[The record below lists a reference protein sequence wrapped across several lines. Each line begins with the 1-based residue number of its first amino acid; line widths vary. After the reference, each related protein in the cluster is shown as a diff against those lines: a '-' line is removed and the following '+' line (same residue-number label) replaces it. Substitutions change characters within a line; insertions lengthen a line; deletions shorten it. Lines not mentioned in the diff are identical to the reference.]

1 MPQVSQQVAI
11 VTGGGSGIGRAIAR
25 ELAARGHQVVVAD
38 INGVQAHEVA
48 SQIVSSGGDALDL
61 VIDIRHDA
69 QHMVEETVKRYG
81 RVDILVNNA
90 GIFYP
95 ADFLTTAFDAWHR
108 AVDVMFLGATKCSQ
122 AVARAMVAQGH
133 GGQIVNISSVN
144 AFLGAP
150 LSSHYNT
157 AKGAIDQ
164 LTRCLA
170 VELAPHGILVNGVA
184 PGFVETPMAVVE
196 GVNEHTTDDFMQF
209 YVKRRRIPL
218 ARPAE
223 PEEIAT
229 VAVFLAEGTATYLT
243 GHTIVVDGGLSV
255 TF

>member
-1 MPQVSQQVAI
+1 MPTQTAI
-11 VTGGGSGIGRAIAR
+11 VTGAGSGIGRACAHQ
-25 ELAARGHQVVVAD
+25 LAAKGHAVVVAD
-38 INGVQAHEVA
+38 INEAAARSVVAEIALAGGRATALQADV
-48 SQIVSSGGDALDL
+48 
-61 VIDIRHDA
+61 RHDA
-69 QHMVEETVKRYG
+69 QRMVDAAVQTYG
-81 RVDILVNNA
+81 ALDILVNNA
-90 GIFYP
+90 GIFYA
-95 ADFLTTAFDAWHR
+95 ADFLTTTFEDWHR
-108 AVDVMFLGATKCSQ
+108 AVDVMFYGATKCS
-122 AVARAMVAQGH
+122 RAAAQQMVAQGG

-170 VELAPHGILVNGVA
+170 VELAPHRILVNGVA
-184 PGFVETPMAVVE
+184 PGFVETPMAVVD
-196 GVNEHTTDDFMQF
+196 GVNEHSTQDFKQF
-209 YVKRRRIPL
+209 YVQRRRIPL

-223 PEEIAT
+223 PDEIAT
-229 VAVFLAEGTATYLT
+229 VVTFLAEGTATYLT

>member
-1 MPQVSQQVAI
+1 MPTQTAI
-11 VTGGGSGIGRAIAR
+11 VTGAGSGIGRACAHQ
-25 ELAARGHQVVVAD
+25 LAAKGHAVVVAD
-38 INGVQAHEVA
+38 INEAAARSVVAEIALAGGRATALQADV
-48 SQIVSSGGDALDL
+48 
-61 VIDIRHDA
+61 RHDA
-69 QHMVEETVKRYG
+69 QRMVDAAVQTYG
-81 RVDILVNNA
+81 ALDILVNNA
-90 GIFYP
+90 GIFYA
-95 ADFLTTAFDAWHR
+95 ADFLTTPFEDWHR
-108 AVDVMFLGATKCSQ
+108 AIDVMFYGATKCS
-122 AVARAMVAQGH
+122 RAAAQQLVAQGG

-170 VELAPHGILVNGVA
+170 VELAPHRILVNGVA
-184 PGFVETPMAVVE
+184 PGFVETPMAVVD
-196 GVNEHTTDDFMQF
+196 GVNEHSTQDFKQF
-209 YVKRRRIPL
+209 YVQRRRIPL

-223 PEEIAT
+223 PDEIAT
-229 VAVFLAEGTATYLT
+229 VVTFLAEGTATYLT

>member
-1 MPQVSQQVAI
+1 MPTQTAI
-11 VTGGGSGIGRAIAR
+11 VTGAGSGIGRACAHQ
-25 ELAARGHQVVVAD
+25 LAAKGHAVVVAD
-38 INGVQAHEVA
+38 INEAAARSAVAEIVQA
-48 SQIVSSGGDALDL
+48 GGRATALQAD
-61 VIDIRHDA
+61 VRHDA
-69 QHMVEETVKRYG
+69 QRMVDAAVQTYG
-81 RVDILVNNA
+81 ALDILVNNA

-95 ADFLTTAFDAWHR
+95 ADFLTTPFEDWHR
-108 AVDVMFLGATKCSQ
+108 AVDVMFYGATKCS
-122 AVARAMVAQGH
+122 RAAAQQMVAQGG

-170 VELAPHGILVNGVA
+170 VELAPHRILVNGVA
-184 PGFVETPMAVVE
+184 PGFVETPMAVVD
-196 GVNEHTTDDFMQF
+196 GVNEHSTQDFKQF
-209 YVKRRRIPL
+209 YVQRRRIPL

-223 PEEIAT
+223 PDEIAT
-229 VAVFLAEGTATYLT
+229 VVTFLAEGTATYLT

>member
-1 MPQVSQQVAI
+1 MGVSQVAVI
-11 VTGGGSGIGRAIAR
+11 TGAGSGIGRATAH
-25 ELAARGHQVVVAD
+25 ELAQRGHRIVVAD
-38 INGVQAHEVA
+38 INAGAAEAVVTEITQLGGHAVAIGADVCVDAEAMVAQAISA
-48 SQIVSSGGDALDL
+48 YGG
-61 VIDIRHDA
+61 I
-69 QHMVEETVKRYG
+69 
-81 RVDILVNNA
+81 DILVNNA

-95 ADFLTTAFDAWHR
+95 ADFLTTPFTEWQK
-108 AVDVMFLGATKCSQ
+108 AVDVMYFGAVHCSQ
-122 AVARAMVAQGH
+122 AAARAMVAQGH
-133 GGQIVNISSVN
+133 GGQIVNVSSVN

-184 PGFVETPMAVVE
+184 PGFVETPMAIVD
-196 GVNEHTTDDFMQF
+196 GVNEHSTAEFQQF
-209 YVKRRRIPL
+209 YVQRRRIPL
-218 ARPAE
+218 ARPAD
-223 PEEIAT
+223 PSEIA
-229 VAVFLAEGTATYLT
+229 VVIAFLAEGSATYLT

>member
-1 MPQVSQQVAI
+1 MHTSQVAI
-11 VTGGGSGIGRAIAR
+11 ITGAGSGIGLATAEHLAR
-25 ELAARGHQVVVAD
+25 NGHRVVIVD
-38 INGVQAHEVA
+38 INADAATRAADQIKATGGTALAVTADVSTDAAAMVQA
-48 SQIVSSGGDALDL
+48 
-61 VIDIRHDA
+61 
-69 QHMVEETVKRYG
+69 TVHHYG
-81 RVDILVNNA
+81 RIDMLINNA

-95 ADFLTTAFDAWHR
+95 ADFLTTPVNEWR
-108 AVDVMFLGATKCSQ
+108 KAVDVMYFGTMQCCQ
-122 AVARAMVAQGH
+122 AVAQVMVDQGTL
-133 GGQIVNISSVN
+133 GRIVNVSSIN

-196 GVNEHTTDDFMQF
+196 GVNEHTTEDFQQF
-209 YVKRRRIPL
+209 YVQRRKIPL

-223 PEEIAT
+223 PSEIAT
-229 VAVFLAEGTATYLT
+229 VIAFLAEGSATYLT

>member
-1 MPQVSQQVAI
+1 MPTQTAI
-11 VTGGGSGIGRAIAR
+11 VTGAGSGIGRACAHQ
-25 ELAARGHQVVVAD
+25 LAAKGHAVVVAD
-38 INGVQAHEVA
+38 INEAAARSVVAEIVQA
-48 SQIVSSGGDALDL
+48 GGRATALQAD
-61 VIDIRHDA
+61 VRHDA
-69 QHMVEETVKRYG
+69 QRMVDAAVQTYG
-81 RVDILVNNA
+81 ALHILVNNA

-95 ADFLTTAFDAWHR
+95 ADFLTTPFEDWHR
-108 AVDVMFLGATKCSQ
+108 AVDVMFYGATKCS
-122 AVARAMVAQGH
+122 RAAAQQMVAQGG

-170 VELAPHGILVNGVA
+170 VELAPHRILVNGVA
-184 PGFVETPMAVVE
+184 PGFVETPMAVVD
-196 GVNEHTTDDFMQF
+196 GVNEHSTQDFKQF
-209 YVKRRRIPL
+209 YVQRRRIPL

-223 PEEIAT
+223 PDEIAT
-229 VAVFLAEGTATYLT
+229 VVTFLAEGTATYLT
-243 GHTIVVDGGLSV
+243 GHTIVVDGGLTV

>member
-1 MPQVSQQVAI
+1 MPTQTAI
-11 VTGGGSGIGRAIAR
+11 VTGAGSGIGRACAHQ
-25 ELAARGHQVVVAD
+25 LAAKGHAVVVAD
-38 INGVQAHEVA
+38 INEAAARSVVAEIVQA
-48 SQIVSSGGDALDL
+48 GGRATALQAD
-61 VIDIRHDA
+61 VRHDA
-69 QHMVEETVKRYG
+69 QRMVDAAVQTYG
-81 RVDILVNNA
+81 TLDILVNNA

-95 ADFLTTAFDAWHR
+95 ADFLTTPFEDWHR
-108 AVDVMFLGATKCSQ
+108 AIDVMFYGATKCSREAAQ
-122 AVARAMVAQGH
+122 QMVAQGG

-170 VELAPHGILVNGVA
+170 VELAPHRILVNGVA
-184 PGFVETPMAVVE
+184 PGFVETPMAVVD
-196 GVNEHTTDDFMQF
+196 GVNEHSTQDFKQF
-209 YVKRRRIPL
+209 YVQRRRIPL

-223 PEEIAT
+223 PDEIAT
-229 VAVFLAEGTATYLT
+229 VVTFLAEGTATYLT
-243 GHTIVVDGGLSV
+243 GHTIVVDGGLTV

>member
-1 MPQVSQQVAI
+1 MPTQTAI
-11 VTGGGSGIGRAIAR
+11 VTGAGSGIGRACAHQ
-25 ELAARGHQVVVAD
+25 LAANGHAVVVAD
-38 INGVQAHEVA
+38 INEAAARSVVAEIVQA
-48 SQIVSSGGDALDL
+48 GGRATALQAD
-61 VIDIRHDA
+61 VRHDA
-69 QHMVEETVKRYG
+69 QRMVDAAVQTYG
-81 RVDILVNNA
+81 ALDILVNNA

-95 ADFLTTAFDAWHR
+95 ADFLTTPFEDWHR
-108 AVDVMFLGATKCSQ
+108 AVDVMFYGATKCS
-122 AVARAMVAQGH
+122 RAAAQQMVAQGG

-170 VELAPHGILVNGVA
+170 VELAPHRILVNGVA
-184 PGFVETPMAVVE
+184 PGFVETPMAVVD
-196 GVNEHTTDDFMQF
+196 GVNEHSTQDFKQF
-209 YVKRRRIPL
+209 YVQRRRIPL

-223 PEEIAT
+223 PDEIAT
-229 VAVFLAEGTATYLT
+229 VVTFLAEGTATYLT
-243 GHTIVVDGGLSV
+243 GHTIVVDGGLTV

>member
-1 MPQVSQQVAI
+1 MPTQTAI
-11 VTGGGSGIGRAIAR
+11 VTGAGSGIGRACAHQ
-25 ELAARGHQVVVAD
+25 LAAKGHAVVVAD
-38 INGVQAHEVA
+38 INEAAARSVVAEILQTGGRATALQADV
-48 SQIVSSGGDALDL
+48 
-61 VIDIRHDA
+61 RHDA
-69 QHMVEETVKRYG
+69 QRMVDAAVQTSG
-81 RVDILVNNA
+81 ALDILVNNA

-95 ADFLTTAFDAWHR
+95 ADFLTTPFEEWHR
-108 AVDVMFLGATKCSQ
+108 AVDVMFFGATKCS
-122 AVARAMVAQGH
+122 RAAAQQMVAQGT
-133 GGQIVNISSVN
+133 GGQIVNISSIN

-170 VELAPHGILVNGVA
+170 VELAPHRILVNGVA
-184 PGFVETPMAVVE
+184 PGFVETPMAVVD
-196 GVNEHTTDDFMQF
+196 GVNEHSTDDFKQF
-209 YVKRRRIPL
+209 YVQRRRIPL

-229 VAVFLAEGTATYLT
+229 VVTFLAEGTATYLT
-243 GHTIVVDGGLSV
+243 GQTIVVDGGLTV

>member
-1 MPQVSQQVAI
+1 MRTQTAI
-11 VTGGGSGIGRAIAR
+11 VTGAGSGIGRACAHQ
-25 ELAARGHQVVVAD
+25 LAAKGHAVVVAD
-38 INGVQAHEVA
+38 INEAAARSVVAEIAQA
-48 SQIVSSGGDALDL
+48 GGRATALQAD
-61 VIDIRHDA
+61 VRHDA
-69 QHMVEETVKRYG
+69 QRMVDAAVQTYG
-81 RVDILVNNA
+81 ALDILVNNA

-95 ADFLTTAFDAWHR
+95 ADFLTTPFEDWHR
-108 AVDVMFLGATKCSQ
+108 AIDVMFYGATKCS
-122 AVARAMVAQGH
+122 RAAAQQMVAQGG

-150 LSSHYNT
+150 MSSHYNT

-170 VELAPHGILVNGVA
+170 VELAPHRILVNGVA
-184 PGFVETPMAVVE
+184 PGFVETPMAVVD
-196 GVNEHTTDDFMQF
+196 GVNEHSTQDFKQF
-209 YVKRRRIPL
+209 YVQRRRIPL

-223 PEEIAT
+223 PDEIAT
-229 VAVFLAEGTATYLT
+229 VVTFLAEGTATYLT

>member
-1 MPQVSQQVAI
+1 MRQQIAI
-11 VTGGGSGIGRAIAR
+11 ITGAGSGIGRACAHQ
-25 ELAARGHQVVVAD
+25 LAARGHAVVIAD
-38 INGVQAHEVA
+38 INATAAQTVA
-48 SQIVSSGGDALDL
+48 DEIIRAGGRATG
-61 VIDIRHDA
+61 IGADIRSDA
-69 QHMVEETVKRYG
+69 QLMVDKAVSVYG

-95 ADFLTTAFDAWHR
+95 ADFLQTPFEEWHR
-108 AVDVMFLGATKCSQ
+108 AVDVMFYGATKCSR
-122 AVARAMVAQGH
+122 AVAQKMVAQGG

-170 VELAPHGILVNGVA
+170 VELAPHRILVNGVA
-184 PGFVETPMAVVE
+184 PGFVETPMAVVD
-196 GVNEHTTDDFMQF
+196 GVNEHSTADFKQF
-209 YVKRRRIPL
+209 YVQRRRIPL

-223 PEEIAT
+223 PDEIAT
-229 VAVFLAEGTATYLT
+229 VVTFLAEGTATYLT
-243 GHTIVVDGGLSV
+243 GHTIVVDGGLTV

>member
-1 MPQVSQQVAI
+1 MMPTQTAI
-11 VTGGGSGIGRAIAR
+11 VTGAGSGIGRACAHQ
-25 ELAARGHQVVVAD
+25 LAAKGHAVVVAD
-38 INGVQAHEVA
+38 INEAAARSVVAEIVQA
-48 SQIVSSGGDALDL
+48 GGRATALQAD
-61 VIDIRHDA
+61 VRHDA
-69 QHMVEETVKRYG
+69 QRMVDAAVQTYG
-81 RVDILVNNA
+81 ALDILVNNA
-90 GIFYP
+90 GIFYA
-95 ADFLTTAFDAWHR
+95 ADFLTTPFEDWHR
-108 AVDVMFLGATKCSQ
+108 AVDVMFYGATKCS
-122 AVARAMVAQGH
+122 RAAAQQMVAQGG

-170 VELAPHGILVNGVA
+170 VELAPHRILVNGVA
-184 PGFVETPMAVVE
+184 PGFVETPMAVVD
-196 GVNEHTTDDFMQF
+196 GVNEHSTQDFKQF
-209 YVKRRRIPL
+209 YVQRRRIPL

-223 PEEIAT
+223 PDEIAT
-229 VAVFLAEGTATYLT
+229 VVTFLAEGTATYLT

>member
-1 MPQVSQQVAI
+1 MPTQTAI
-11 VTGGGSGIGRAIAR
+11 VTGAGSGIGRACAHQ
-25 ELAARGHQVVVAD
+25 LAAKGHAVVVAD
-38 INGVQAHEVA
+38 INEAAARSVVAEILQTGGRATALQADV
-48 SQIVSSGGDALDL
+48 
-61 VIDIRHDA
+61 RHDA
-69 QHMVEETVKRYG
+69 QRMVDAAVQTYG
-81 RVDILVNNA
+81 ALDILVNNA

-95 ADFLTTAFDAWHR
+95 ADFLTTPFEEWHR
-108 AVDVMFLGATKCSQ
+108 AVDVMFFGATKCS
-122 AVARAMVAQGH
+122 RAAAQQMVAQGT
-133 GGQIVNISSVN
+133 GGQIVNISSIN

-170 VELAPHGILVNGVA
+170 VELAPHRILVNGVA
-184 PGFVETPMAVVE
+184 PGFVETPMAVVD
-196 GVNEHTTDDFMQF
+196 GVNEHSTDDFKQF
-209 YVKRRRIPL
+209 YVQRRRIPL

-229 VAVFLAEGTATYLT
+229 VVTFLAEGTATYLT
-243 GHTIVVDGGLSV
+243 GQTIVVDGGLTV

>member
-1 MPQVSQQVAI
+1 MPTQTAI
-11 VTGGGSGIGRAIAR
+11 VTGAGSGIGRACAHQ
-25 ELAARGHQVVVAD
+25 LAAKGHAVVVAD
-38 INGVQAHEVA
+38 INEAAARSVVAEIVQA
-48 SQIVSSGGDALDL
+48 GGRATALQAD
-61 VIDIRHDA
+61 VRHDA
-69 QHMVEETVKRYG
+69 QRMVDAAVQTYG
-81 RVDILVNNA
+81 ALDILVNNA

-95 ADFLTTAFDAWHR
+95 ADFLTTPFEDWHR
-108 AVDVMFLGATKCSQ
+108 AVDVMFYGATKCS
-122 AVARAMVAQGH
+122 RAAAQQMVAQGG

-170 VELAPHGILVNGVA
+170 VELAPHRILVNGVA
-184 PGFVETPMAVVE
+184 PGFVETPMAVVD
-196 GVNEHTTDDFMQF
+196 GVNEHSTQDFRQF
-209 YVKRRRIPL
+209 YVQRRRIPL

-223 PEEIAT
+223 PDEIAT
-229 VAVFLAEGTATYLT
+229 VVTFLAEGTATYLT
-243 GHTIVVDGGLSV
+243 GHTIVVDGGLTV

>member
-1 MPQVSQQVAI
+1 MPTQTAI
-11 VTGGGSGIGRAIAR
+11 VTGAGSGIGRACAHQ
-25 ELAARGHQVVVAD
+25 LAAKGHAVVVAD
-38 INGVQAHEVA
+38 INEAAARDVVAEIVQA
-48 SQIVSSGGDALDL
+48 GGRATALQAD
-61 VIDIRHDA
+61 VRHDA
-69 QHMVEETVKRYG
+69 QRMVDAAVQTYG
-81 RVDILVNNA
+81 ALDILVNNA
-90 GIFYP
+90 GIFYA
-95 ADFLTTAFDAWHR
+95 ADFLTTPFEDWHR
-108 AVDVMFLGATKCSQ
+108 AIDVMFYGATKCS
-122 AVARAMVAQGH
+122 RAAAQQMVAQGG

-170 VELAPHGILVNGVA
+170 VELAPHRILVNGVA
-184 PGFVETPMAVVE
+184 PGFVETPMAVVD
-196 GVNEHTTDDFMQF
+196 GVNEHSTQDFKQF
-209 YVKRRRIPL
+209 YVQRRRIPL

-223 PEEIAT
+223 PDEIAT
-229 VAVFLAEGTATYLT
+229 VVTFLAEGTATYLT

>member
-1 MPQVSQQVAI
+1 MPTQTAI
-11 VTGGGSGIGRAIAR
+11 VTGAGSGIGRACAHQ
-25 ELAARGHQVVVAD
+25 LAAKGHAVVVAD
-38 INGVQAHEVA
+38 INEAAARSVVAEIVQA
-48 SQIVSSGGDALDL
+48 GGRATALQAD
-61 VIDIRHDA
+61 VRHDA
-69 QHMVEETVKRYG
+69 QRMVDAAVQTYG
-81 RVDILVNNA
+81 TLDILVNNA
-90 GIFYP
+90 GIFY
-95 ADFLTTAFDAWHR
+95 ATDFLTTPFEDWHR
-108 AVDVMFLGATKCSQ
+108 AIDVMFYGATKCS
-122 AVARAMVAQGH
+122 RAAAQQMVAQGG

-170 VELAPHGILVNGVA
+170 VELAPHRILVNGVA
-184 PGFVETPMAVVE
+184 PGFVETPMAVVD
-196 GVNEHTTDDFMQF
+196 GVNEHSTQDFKQF
-209 YVKRRRIPL
+209 YVQRRRIPL

-223 PEEIAT
+223 PDEIAT
-229 VAVFLAEGTATYLT
+229 VVTFLAEGTATYLT

>member
-1 MPQVSQQVAI
+1 MHTSQVAI
-11 VTGGGSGIGRAIAR
+11 ITGAGSGIGFATAQHLAR
-25 ELAARGHQVVVAD
+25 NGHRVVIAD
-38 INGVQAHEVA
+38 INAEAARRAADQINAAGGTAFAMTADVSTDAVSMAEAAVQH
-48 SQIVSSGGDALDL
+48 
-61 VIDIRHDA
+61 
-69 QHMVEETVKRYG
+69 YG
-81 RVDILVNNA
+81 RIDMLINNA

-95 ADFLTTAFDAWHR
+95 ADFLTTPVSEWR
-108 AVDVMFLGATKCSQ
+108 KAVDVMYFGTMQCCQ
-122 AVARAMVAQGH
+122 AVAQVMVAQGTH
-133 GGQIVNISSVN
+133 GRIVNVSSVN

-184 PGFVETPMAVVE
+184 PGFVEKPMAVVE
-196 GVNEHTTDDFMQF
+196 GVNEHTTEDFQQF
-209 YVKRRRIPL
+209 YVQRRKIPL

-223 PEEIAT
+223 PSEIAT
-229 VAVFLAEGTATYLT
+229 VIAFLAEGSATYLT

>member
-1 MPQVSQQVAI
+1 MLEHLQVAI
-11 VTGGGSGIGRAIAR
+11 VTGAGSGIGRATALHLAR
-25 ELAARGHQVVVAD
+25 NGHAVVVAD
-38 INGVQAHEVA
+38 INRGAA
-48 SQIVSSGGDALDL
+48 DL
-61 VIDIRHDA
+61 VVAEIQALGTPALPVCVDIAVDA
-69 QHMVEETVKRYG
+69 QSMVDQALQHFG
-81 RVDILVNNA
+81 RIDMLVNNA
-90 GIFYP
+90 GVFYP
-95 ADFLTTAFDAWHR
+95 ADFLTTEFAEWR
-108 AVDVMFLGATKCSQ
+108 KAVDIMYFGTMQCSQ
-122 AVARAMVAQGH
+122 AVARSMVAAGIA
-133 GGQIVNISSVN
+133 GRIVNVSSVN

-196 GVNEHTTDDFMQF
+196 GVNEHSTADFQQF
-209 YVKRRRIPL
+209 YVQRRKIPL

-223 PEEIAT
+223 PSEIAT
-229 VAVFLAEGTATYLT
+229 VIVFLAEGSATYLT
-243 GHTIVVDGGLSV
+243 GHTIVVDGGLTV

>member
-1 MPQVSQQVAI
+1 MPTQTAI
-11 VTGGGSGIGRAIAR
+11 VTGAGSGIGRACAHQ
-25 ELAARGHQVVVAD
+25 LAAKGHAVVVAD
-38 INGVQAHEVA
+38 INEAAARSVVAEIVQA
-48 SQIVSSGGDALDL
+48 GGRATALQAD
-61 VIDIRHDA
+61 VRHDA
-69 QHMVEETVKRYG
+69 QRMVDAAVQTYG
-81 RVDILVNNA
+81 ALDILVNNA

-95 ADFLTTAFDAWHR
+95 ADFLTTPFEDWHR
-108 AVDVMFLGATKCSQ
+108 AVDVMFYGATNCS
-122 AVARAMVAQGH
+122 RAAAQQMVAQGG

-170 VELAPHGILVNGVA
+170 VELAPHRILVNGVA
-184 PGFVETPMAVVE
+184 PGFVETPMAVVD
-196 GVNEHTTDDFMQF
+196 GVNEHSTQDFKQF
-209 YVKRRRIPL
+209 YVQRRRIPL

-223 PEEIAT
+223 PDEIAT
-229 VAVFLAEGTATYLT
+229 VVTFLAEGTATYLT
-243 GHTIVVDGGLSV
+243 GHTIVVDGGLTV

>member
-1 MPQVSQQVAI
+1 MPTQTAI
-11 VTGGGSGIGRAIAR
+11 VTGAGSGIGRACAHQ
-25 ELAARGHQVVVAD
+25 LAAKGHAVVVAD
-38 INGVQAHEVA
+38 INEAAARSVVAEIVQA
-48 SQIVSSGGDALDL
+48 GGRATALQAD
-61 VIDIRHDA
+61 VRHDA
-69 QHMVEETVKRYG
+69 QRMVDAAVQTYG
-81 RVDILVNNA
+81 ALDILVNNA

-95 ADFLTTAFDAWHR
+95 ADFLTTPFEDWHR
-108 AVDVMFLGATKCSQ
+108 AVDVMFYGATKCS
-122 AVARAMVAQGH
+122 RAAAQQMVDQGG

-170 VELAPHGILVNGVA
+170 VELAPHRILVNGVA
-184 PGFVETPMAVVE
+184 PGYVETPMAVVD
-196 GVNEHTTDDFMQF
+196 GVNEHSTQDFKQF
-209 YVKRRRIPL
+209 YVQRRRIPL

-223 PEEIAT
+223 PDEIAT
-229 VAVFLAEGTATYLT
+229 VVTFLAEGTATYLT
-243 GHTIVVDGGLSV
+243 GHTIVVDGGLTV

>member
-1 MPQVSQQVAI
+1 MPTQTAI
-11 VTGGGSGIGRAIAR
+11 VTGAGSGIGRACAHQ
-25 ELAARGHQVVVAD
+25 LAAKGHAVVVAD
-38 INGVQAHEVA
+38 INEAAARSVVAEIVQA
-48 SQIVSSGGDALDL
+48 GGRATALQAD
-61 VIDIRHDA
+61 VRHDA
-69 QHMVEETVKRYG
+69 QRMVDAAVQTYG
-81 RVDILVNNA
+81 TLDILVNNA

-95 ADFLTTAFDAWHR
+95 ADFLTTPFEDWHR
-108 AVDVMFLGATKCSQ
+108 AVDVMFYGATKCS
-122 AVARAMVAQGH
+122 RAAAQQMVAQGG

-170 VELAPHGILVNGVA
+170 VELAPHRILVNGVA
-184 PGFVETPMAVVE
+184 PGFVETPMAVVD
-196 GVNEHTTDDFMQF
+196 GVNEHSTQDFKQF
-209 YVKRRRIPL
+209 YVQRRRIPL

-223 PEEIAT
+223 PDEIAT
-229 VAVFLAEGTATYLT
+229 VVTFLAEGTATYLT
-243 GHTIVVDGGLSV
+243 GHTIVVDGGLTV

>member
-1 MPQVSQQVAI
+1 MPTQTAI
-11 VTGGGSGIGRAIAR
+11 VTGAGSGIGRACAHQ
-25 ELAARGHQVVVAD
+25 LAAKGHAVVVAD
-38 INGVQAHEVA
+38 INEAAARSVVAEILQTGGRATALQADV
-48 SQIVSSGGDALDL
+48 
-61 VIDIRHDA
+61 RHDA
-69 QHMVEETVKRYG
+69 QRMVDAAVQTYG
-81 RVDILVNNA
+81 ALDILVNNA

-95 ADFLTTAFDAWHR
+95 ADFLTTPFEEWHR
-108 AVDVMFLGATKCSQ
+108 AVDVMFFGATKCS
-122 AVARAMVAQGH
+122 RAAAQQMVAQGT
-133 GGQIVNISSVN
+133 GGQIVNISSIN

-170 VELAPHGILVNGVA
+170 VELAPHRILVNGVA
-184 PGFVETPMAVVE
+184 PGFVETPMAVVD
-196 GVNEHTTDDFMQF
+196 GVNEHSTDDFKQF
-209 YVKRRRIPL
+209 YVQRRRIPL

-229 VAVFLAEGTATYLT
+229 VVTFLAEGTATYRT
-243 GHTIVVDGGLSV
+243 GQTIVVDGGLTV

>member
-1 MPQVSQQVAI
+1 MPTQTAI
-11 VTGGGSGIGRAIAR
+11 VTGAGSGIGRACAQQ
-25 ELAARGHQVVVAD
+25 LAAKGHAVVVAD
-38 INGVQAHEVA
+38 INEAAARSVVAEIIQTGGRATALQADV
-48 SQIVSSGGDALDL
+48 
-61 VIDIRHDA
+61 RHDA
-69 QHMVEETVKRYG
+69 QRMVDAAVQTYG
-81 RVDILVNNA
+81 ALDILVNNA

-95 ADFLTTAFDAWHR
+95 ADFLTTPFEEWHR
-108 AVDVMFLGATKCSQ
+108 AVDVMFFGATKCS
-122 AVARAMVAQGH
+122 RAAAHQMVAQGT

-170 VELAPHGILVNGVA
+170 VELAPHRILVNGVA
-184 PGFVETPMAVVE
+184 PGFVETPMAVVD
-196 GVNEHTTDDFMQF
+196 GVNEHSTDDFKQF
-209 YVKRRRIPL
+209 YVQRRRIPL

-229 VAVFLAEGTATYLT
+229 VVTFLAEGTAPYLT
-243 GHTIVVDGGLSV
+243 GQTIVVDGGLTV

>member
-1 MPQVSQQVAI
+1 MMPTQTAI
-11 VTGGGSGIGRAIAR
+11 VTGAGSGIGRACAHQ
-25 ELAARGHQVVVAD
+25 LAAKGHAVVVAD
-38 INGVQAHEVA
+38 INEAAARSVVAEIALAGGRATALQADV
-48 SQIVSSGGDALDL
+48 
-61 VIDIRHDA
+61 RHDA
-69 QHMVEETVKRYG
+69 QRMVDAAVQTYG
-81 RVDILVNNA
+81 ALDILVNNA
-90 GIFYP
+90 GIFYA
-95 ADFLTTAFDAWHR
+95 ADFLTTPFEDWHR
-108 AVDVMFLGATKCSQ
+108 AVDVMFYGATKCS
-122 AVARAMVAQGH
+122 RAAAQQMVAQGG

-170 VELAPHGILVNGVA
+170 VELAPHRILVNGVA
-184 PGFVETPMAVVE
+184 PGFVETPMAVVD
-196 GVNEHTTDDFMQF
+196 GVNEHSTQDFKQF
-209 YVKRRRIPL
+209 YVQRRRIPL

-223 PEEIAT
+223 PDEIAT
-229 VAVFLAEGTATYLT
+229 VVTFLAEGTATYLT

>member
-1 MPQVSQQVAI
+1 MPTQTAI
-11 VTGGGSGIGRAIAR
+11 VTGAGSGIGRACAHQ
-25 ELAARGHQVVVAD
+25 LAAKGHAVVVAD
-38 INGVQAHEVA
+38 INEAAARSVVAEIVQA
-48 SQIVSSGGDALDL
+48 GGRATALQAD
-61 VIDIRHDA
+61 VRHDA
-69 QHMVEETVKRYG
+69 QRMVDAAVQTYG
-81 RVDILVNNA
+81 ALDILVNNA

-95 ADFLTTAFDAWHR
+95 ADFLTTPFEDWHR
-108 AVDVMFLGATKCSQ
+108 AVDVMFYGATKCS
-122 AVARAMVAQGH
+122 RAAAQQMVAQGG

-170 VELAPHGILVNGVA
+170 VELAPHRILVNGVA
-184 PGFVETPMAVVE
+184 PGFVETPMAVVD
-196 GVNEHTTDDFMQF
+196 GVNEHSTQDFKQF
-209 YVKRRRIPL
+209 YVQRRRIPL

-223 PEEIAT
+223 PDEIAT
-229 VAVFLAEGTATYLT
+229 VVTFLAEGTATYLT
-243 GHTIVVDGGLSV
+243 GHTIVVDGGLTV

>member
-1 MPQVSQQVAI
+1 MLMRQQTAI
-11 VTGGGSGIGRAIAR
+11 ITGAGSGIGRACAHQ
-25 ELAARGHQVVVAD
+25 LAARGHAVVIAD
-38 INGVQAHEVA
+38 INAAAAQAVA
-48 SQIVSSGGDALDL
+48 AEITSAGGNAIGIGAD
-61 VIDIRHDA
+61 VRTDA
-69 QHMVEETVKRYG
+69 QHMIDTAVRTYG
-81 RVDILVNNA
+81 RLDILVNNA

-95 ADFLTTAFDAWHR
+95 ADFLTTPFEDWHR
-108 AVDVMFLGATKCSQ
+108 AVDVMFYGATKCS
-122 AVARAMVAQGH
+122 RAAAQQMVTQGG

-170 VELAPHGILVNGVA
+170 VELAPHRILVNGVA
-184 PGFVETPMAVVE
+184 PGFVETPMAVVD
-196 GVNEHTTDDFMQF
+196 GVNEHSTEEFKQF
-209 YVKRRRIPL
+209 YVHRRRIPL

-223 PEEIAT
+223 PDEIAT
-229 VAVFLAEGTATYLT
+229 VVTFLAEGTATYLT
-243 GHTIVVDGGLSV
+243 GHTIVVDGGLTV

>member
-1 MPQVSQQVAI
+1 MPTQTAI
-11 VTGGGSGIGRAIAR
+11 VTGAGSGIGRACAHQ
-25 ELAARGHQVVVAD
+25 LAAKGHAVVVAD
-38 INGVQAHEVA
+38 INEAAAHSVVAEIVQA
-48 SQIVSSGGDALDL
+48 GGRATALQAD
-61 VIDIRHDA
+61 VRHDA
-69 QHMVEETVKRYG
+69 QRMVDAAVQTYG
-81 RVDILVNNA
+81 ALDILVNNA

-95 ADFLTTAFDAWHR
+95 ADFLTTPFEDWHR
-108 AVDVMFLGATKCSQ
+108 AVDVMFYGATKCS
-122 AVARAMVAQGH
+122 RAAAQQMVAQGG

-170 VELAPHGILVNGVA
+170 VELAPHRILVNGVA
-184 PGFVETPMAVVE
+184 PGFVETPMAVVD
-196 GVNEHTTDDFMQF
+196 GVNEHSTQDFKQF
-209 YVKRRRIPL
+209 YVQRRRIPL

-223 PEEIAT
+223 PDEIAT
-229 VAVFLAEGTATYLT
+229 VVTFLAEGTATYLT
-243 GHTIVVDGGLSV
+243 GHTIVVDGGLTV

>member
-1 MPQVSQQVAI
+1 MPHVPQQVAI
-11 VTGGGSGIGRAIAR
+11 VTGAGSGIGRAIAI
-25 ELAARGHQVVVAD
+25 ELAQRGHHVVVAD
-38 INGVQAHEVA
+38 INGVNAQQVAAHIVA
-48 SQIVSSGGDALDL
+48 AGGDALD
-61 VIDIRHDA
+61 VTVDIRHDA
-69 QHMVEETVKRYG
+69 QRMVDETIARYG

-95 ADFLTTAFDAWHR
+95 ADFLTIDFDAWHR
-108 AVDVMFLGATKCSQ
+108 AVDVMFFGATKCSQ
-122 AVARAMVAQGH
+122 AVARVMVAQGH

-196 GVNEHTTDDFMQF
+196 GVNEHTTEDFKQI

-243 GHTIVVDGGLSV
+243 GHTIVVDGGLSI

>member
-1 MPQVSQQVAI
+1 MMPTQTAI
-11 VTGGGSGIGRAIAR
+11 VTGAGSGIGRACAHQ
-25 ELAARGHQVVVAD
+25 LAAKGHAVVVAD
-38 INGVQAHEVA
+38 INEAAARSVVAEIALAGGRATALQADV
-48 SQIVSSGGDALDL
+48 
-61 VIDIRHDA
+61 RHDA
-69 QHMVEETVKRYG
+69 QRMVDAAVQTYG
-81 RVDILVNNA
+81 ALDILVNNA
-90 GIFYP
+90 GIFYA
-95 ADFLTTAFDAWHR
+95 ADFLTTPFEDWHR
-108 AVDVMFLGATKCSQ
+108 AIDVMFYGATKCS
-122 AVARAMVAQGH
+122 RAAAQQMVAQGG

-170 VELAPHGILVNGVA
+170 VELAPHRILVNGVA
-184 PGFVETPMAVVE
+184 PGFVETPMAVVD
-196 GVNEHTTDDFMQF
+196 GVNEHSTQDFKQF
-209 YVKRRRIPL
+209 YVQRRRIPL

-223 PEEIAT
+223 PDEIAT
-229 VAVFLAEGTATYLT
+229 VVTFLAEGTATYLT

>member
-1 MPQVSQQVAI
+1 MPQIPQQVAI
-11 VTGGGSGIGRAIAR
+11 VTGAGSGIGRAIAR

-38 INGVQAHEVA
+38 INGAQAQEVA
-48 SQIVSSGGDALDL
+48 MQIGASGGDAHDL

-69 QHMVEETVKRYG
+69 QRMVDETLARYG

-95 ADFLTTAFDAWHR
+95 ADFLTTEFDAWHR

-122 AVARAMVAQGH
+122 AVARTMVAQGH

-196 GVNEHTTDDFMQF
+196 GVNEHTTDDFKQF